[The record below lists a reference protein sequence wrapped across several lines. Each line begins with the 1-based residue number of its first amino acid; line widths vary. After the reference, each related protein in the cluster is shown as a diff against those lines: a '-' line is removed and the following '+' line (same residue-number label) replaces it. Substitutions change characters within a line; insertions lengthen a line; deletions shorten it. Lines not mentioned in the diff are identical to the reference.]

1 MFEVQVQLLIAIPV
15 PNNEA
20 SSSSMT
26 PKSGRLSTE
35 HTVFHGCPCA
45 DFSAIHLFSKKY
57 PINVVQS
64 SLHSFKD
71 IIFCLNPSLF
81 YWSNENWKSMN
92 LCSTLGESQSF
103 FIFYLRKYLYTN

>member
-45 DFSAIHLFSKKY
+45 DFSAIHLFSKMY
-57 PINVVQS
+57 PVNVVQS
-64 SLHSFKD
+64 SLHSFQRHY
-71 IIFCLNPSLF
+71 FLF
-81 YWSNENWKSMN
+81 KPKSVLLVKRKMEINE
-92 LCSTLGESQSF
+92 LV
-103 FIFYLRKYLYTN
+103 

>member
-20 SSSSMT
+20 NSSSMT

-45 DFSAIHLFSKKY
+45 DCSAIHLFSKKY
-57 PINVVQS
+57 PVNVVQC
-64 SLHSFKD
+64 SLHSLQFFPLFLFKPKFGQTKAVNQELKV
-71 IIFCLNPSLF
+71 ITIFFHFLF
-81 YWSNENWKSMN
+81 EKI
-92 LCSTLGESQSF
+92 
-103 FIFYLRKYLYTN
+103 FITNF